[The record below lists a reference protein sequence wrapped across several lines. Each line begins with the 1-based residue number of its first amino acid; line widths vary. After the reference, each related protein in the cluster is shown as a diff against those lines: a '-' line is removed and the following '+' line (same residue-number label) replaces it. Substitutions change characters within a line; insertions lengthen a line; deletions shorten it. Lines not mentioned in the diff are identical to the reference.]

1 MRLRSVPPLGIG
13 VNKQEASLATRRQ
26 TSLSPVMSDLSA
38 NKFAALDATSPA
50 GDSHFQQETKMMP
63 YSKPEIAVLVT
74 G

>member
-1 MRLRSVPPLGIG
+1 
-13 VNKQEASLATRRQ
+13 
-26 TSLSPVMSDLSA
+26 MSDLSA